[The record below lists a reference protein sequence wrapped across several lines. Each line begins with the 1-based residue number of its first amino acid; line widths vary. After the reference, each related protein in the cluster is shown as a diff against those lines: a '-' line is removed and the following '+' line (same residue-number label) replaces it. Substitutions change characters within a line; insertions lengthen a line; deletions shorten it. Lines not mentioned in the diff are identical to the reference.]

1 MMKIIQKKHYICWV
15 NLKPMRTIEEIIK
28 DITELVLSSNDV
40 KKLIELQMELAS
52 AKTKQP
58 TESSKIPTPDWV

>member
-1 MMKIIQKKHYICWV
+1 
-15 NLKPMRTIEEIIK
+15 MRTIEEIIK

-52 AKTKQP
+52 AKTQPP